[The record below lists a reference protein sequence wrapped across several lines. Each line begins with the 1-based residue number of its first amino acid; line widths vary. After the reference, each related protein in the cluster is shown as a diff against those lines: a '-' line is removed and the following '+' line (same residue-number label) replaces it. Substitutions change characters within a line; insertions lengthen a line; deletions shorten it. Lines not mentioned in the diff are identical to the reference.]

1 MRRFQFNDVSFEAP
15 SDWMDLSIITLAGSD
30 SKTFQPNIVI
40 TREDAP
46 AGSLKAYA
54 HSQIGDVKRQVK
66 SHELVG
72 ERQEQI
78 GSAEGY
84 VLEHRMRTPDGH
96 AVRQLQYFAKSGS
109 DVVVISL
116 TCAEQ
121 ELSARRQILDG
132 IVRSMR
138 IGS

>member
-54 HSQIGDVKRQVK
+54 HSQISDVKRQVK

-72 ERQEQI
+72 ERSERI
-78 GSAEGY
+78 GASDGY

-96 AVRQLQYFAKSGS
+96 AVRQLQYFVKSGS
-109 DVVVISL
+109 DVVVVSL

-121 ELSARRQILDG
+121 ELKLRKKMLDG
-132 IVRSMR
+132 IVSSMR
-138 IGS
+138 IGN

>member
-15 SDWMDLSIITLAGSD
+15 ADWMDLSIITLAGSD
-30 SKTFQPNIVI
+30 SKTFQTNIVI

-72 ERQEQI
+72 ERAEKI
-78 GSAEGY
+78 GSTEGY

-96 AVRQLQYFAKSGS
+96 SVRQLQYFVKSGS

-121 ELSARRQILDG
+121 ELKVRRQMLEG
-132 IVRSMR
+132 IVASMR

>member
-1 MRRFQFNDVSFEAP
+1 
-15 SDWMDLSIITLAGSD
+15 
-30 SKTFQPNIVI
+30 
-40 TREDAP
+40 
-46 AGSLKAYA
+46 
-54 HSQIGDVKRQVK
+54 VKRQVK

-72 ERQEQI
+72 ERAEKI
-78 GSAEGY
+78 GIADAY

-96 AVRQLQYFAKSGS
+96 SVRQLQYFVKSGS

-121 ELSARRQILDG
+121 ELKVRRQMLDG
-132 IVRSMR
+132 IVASMR

>member
-1 MRRFQFNDVSFEAP
+1 
-15 SDWMDLSIITLAGSD
+15 MDLSIITLAGSD
-30 SKTFQPNIVI
+30 STTFQPNIVI

-72 ERQEQI
+72 ERAEKL
-78 GSAEGY
+78 GGAEGY
-84 VLEHRMRTPDGH
+84 VLEHRMRTPEGH
-96 AVRQLQYFAKSGS
+96 AVRQLQYFVKSGG

-121 ELSARRQILDG
+121 ELKVRRRMLDG
-132 IVRSMR
+132 IVASMR
-138 IGS
+138 IGN

>member
-15 SDWMDLSIITLAGSD
+15 ADWMDLSIITLAGSD

-54 HSQIGDVKRQVK
+54 HSQIPEVKRQVK
-66 SHELVG
+66 SHELVS
-72 ERQEQI
+72 ERAEKI
-78 GSAEGY
+78 GNADGY
-84 VLEHRMRTPDGH
+84 VLEHRMKTPEGH

-109 DVVVISL
+109 DVIVISL

-121 ELSARRQILDG
+121 ELKMRRKVLDG
-132 IVRSMR
+132 IVASMR